1 MERPTDVCRPA
12 VLMLADYD
20 PGMTIEEVERELGLK
35 DVVKRPENESACG
48 TSPQALQAMAA
59 EPASVSMY
67 PEQNE
72 RFIAVLEEE
81 LLRTSSAS
89 RSA

>member
-12 VLMLADYD
+12 VLTLADYD

-35 DVVKRPENESACG
+35 DVVKLSESENPYG
-48 TSPQALQAMAA
+48 TSPRALEAMAA
-59 EPASVSMY
+59 ELASVFMY

-89 RSA
+89 RPV